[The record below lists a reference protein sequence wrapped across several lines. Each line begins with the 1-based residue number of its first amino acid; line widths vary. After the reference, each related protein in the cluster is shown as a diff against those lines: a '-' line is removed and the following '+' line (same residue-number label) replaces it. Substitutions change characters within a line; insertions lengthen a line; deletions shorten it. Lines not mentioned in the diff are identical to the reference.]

1 MLGGLGGYTFKEGAP
16 GFMKAP
22 EGTDLSAVKADNFL
36 TKAIKTV
43 APESTFV
50 GSKMFNLMNNP
61 IGLAATLGITA
72 EAFAAMSPEEKEEAI
87 RKYAF
92 GTTDKFNP
100 LIDFS
105 AQKARPM
112 NKGGATSFPRRD
124 GGIMPS
130 EGSGT
135 KDDVPAMLTAGE
147 FVLTRDAVKGLG
159 NGNLNSGIQKAYTMM
174 NKLERMA

>member
-1 MLGGLGGYTFKEGAP
+1 VVLPLKEEYPAQDHNTGVTEANQVP
-16 GFMKAP
+16 
-22 EGTDLSAVKADNFL
+22 DNFL
-36 TKAIKTV
+36 TKAIKTI
-43 APESTFV
+43 APESGFF
-50 GSKMFNLMNNP
+50 GSKVFDLMNNP
-61 IGLAATLGITA
+61 LGLAATLGITA

-159 NGNLNSGIQKAYTMM
+159 DGNLNSGIQKAYTMM
-174 NKLERMA
+174 DKLERMA